1 MNAKLTVIVILGRS
15 VLKEIA
21 FVEETA
27 PETGDTAEVIAMII
41 QIVYTTV
48 KEFENGGF
56 TLRKTYQ
63 MFSICTTSNK
73 R

>member
-15 VLKEIA
+15 VLKEGA
-21 FVEETA
+21 FVEEAA

-56 TLRKTYQ
+56 TLRKTFQ
-63 MFSICTTSNK
+63 MFFYLH
-73 R
+73 